1 MLRQVALYVFSNANM
16 NTNKSAN
23 VNTITNE
30 IAKCKINR
38 EGLPVAKEIL
48 RREALH
54 VFSQRL
60 VCDCSA
66 EVECPAF
73 FEHLEQRERIPSG
86 FL

>member
-1 MLRQVALYVFSNANM
+1 MFANANI
-16 NTNKSAN
+16 NANKKAN
-23 VNTITNE
+23 VNTITNKS
-30 IAKCKINR
+30 ARCKSKCER
-38 EGLPVAKEIL
+38 LPVAKKIL